1 MKAACILIV
10 TFLTFSSFAQPFKA
24 DTFGRVIDPAFI
36 PFIKSREYQLVENF
50 TSDNYNNLKLAYVWK
65 NEKLVC
71 IDLMGRE
78 FSSKDDAEDFY
89 RNSEKNSF
97 FNDNDRNESNAIYTY
112 VGEEEP
118 KKDPLKSRFT
128 DIYTLENGLA
138 KVQEKGLYG
147 IYTAQ
152 GKEVIPPIFKQIDN
166 YATLNCYV
174 CQRPEDKR
182 YYIYDSIGLLV
193 TDCGFY
199 KCDPFGDH
207 SFRIQD
213 KEFGEYGLWDFQTRD
228 TILPLMYENIEIPL
242 SLWEQK
248 FGEITLIADKKESQ
262 DELEEES
269 NWREQDQ
276 LMRYGIID
284 LNGKMIIEPKYQWI
298 QHAEKSGCFI
308 LKLENKYGL
317 VDETNQ
323 LLLPFEYDKLSS
335 LDIAFTSI
343 ETNLPKHLFIFQE
356 PGKKV
361 GVMNRDKKVMVEPVY
376 DGMAVTYNGLLAF
389 QGELTGL
396 ISVNGEIIVPFQ
408 KMKVNNVGH
417 GKISGSINDKR
428 CTLDFYGNVVFGNRP
443 SGF

>member
-128 DIYTLENGLA
+128 DIYTGGTNSRR
-138 KVQEKGLYG
+138 
-147 IYTAQ
+147 IS
-152 GKEVIPPIFKQIDN
+152 
-166 YATLNCYV
+166 ATL
-174 CQRPEDKR
+174 
-182 YYIYDSIGLLV
+182 
-193 TDCGFY
+193 
-199 KCDPFGDH
+199 
-207 SFRIQD
+207 RIC
-213 KEFGEYGLWDFQTRD
+213 
-228 TILPLMYENIEIPL
+228 
-242 SLWEQK
+242 
-248 FGEITLIADKKESQ
+248 
-262 DELEEES
+262 
-269 NWREQDQ
+269 
-276 LMRYGIID
+276 
-284 LNGKMIIEPKYQWI
+284 
-298 QHAEKSGCFI
+298 AEKVERLCSRDCASPI
-308 LKLENKYGL
+308 SANTP